1 MKAKWYLS
9 FVDPVSF
16 LNPVLCRNYKQNCAR
31 TKLSMI
37 CSSALLLINLLLPQL
52 FGKYVGSRTWNHN
65 HERIVEMEN
74 GLFKVWVSPWSE
86 SDIFLGEKQHALSLS
101 WLLTTPSLFGSWHL
115 IVSKARHGL
124 PSAYFFWLLTRRPH
138 PTIAT
143 HGPDIL
149 DSRRG
154 RAPLTGATD
163 HQRHLRRGIWIL
175 RSKQDRRA

>member
-1 MKAKWYLS
+1 MKPKWYLS
-9 FVDPVSF
+9 FLD
-16 LNPVLCRNYKQNCAR
+16 PVLCRNYKQNCAR

-37 CSSALLLINLLLPQL
+37 CSSADLLINLLLPQL

-154 RAPLTGATD
+154 GAPLPGATD